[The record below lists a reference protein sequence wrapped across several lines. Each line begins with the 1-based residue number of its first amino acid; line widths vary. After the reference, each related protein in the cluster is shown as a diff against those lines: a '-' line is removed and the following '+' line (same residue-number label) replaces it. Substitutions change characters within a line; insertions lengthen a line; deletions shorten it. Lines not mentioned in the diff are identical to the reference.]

1 MKISTLIIALFS
13 ILCFAL
19 CYANATPASEPT
31 PAIAFTND
39 TVWHVL
45 DIEGNELYTINCDEV
60 CGMADGAIRTKKVV
74 NGKTYWTYY
83 TYSGLKMF
91 ECQFDAAFN
100 FSSGLACVG
109 NFTDEKR
116 SRSKNGFINKK
127 GIFLLP
133 LVFDDACSFS
143 EGLAYVMN
151 DEFRGYINNKGQS
164 IITLNNVVGYDF
176 REGICAVSTRGTH
189 KVGYMDTTGHLIVPM
204 VYDELSYF
212 SEGKTVAHQGRLR
225 GYIDRNN
232 KFVIAPQFDYA
243 RPFSQGRAFVG
254 FQSLYRYSRWA
265 IIDTNGTIIKER
277 KFHEV
282 NEFSDSVA
290 VVRENDKWYYV
301 DYFGNKAIHED
312 FDNAM
317 SFCGGFAFAGNSKL
331 EYGIINKYGEYIF
344 KIGIP
349 WKVIDLRINKGAI
362 LVRNKN

>member
-1 MKISTLIIALFS
+1 MKISIFQIVLFS
-13 ILCFAL
+13 ILCFAF
-19 CYANATPASEPT
+19 CNTYATPAPT
-31 PAIAFTND
+31 PALAFTND

-45 DIEGNELYTINCDEV
+45 DVEGNELYTITCDEV
-60 CGMADGAIRTKKVV
+60 CGMADGAIRAKKVIG
-74 NGKTYWTYY
+74 GKTYWAYY

-100 FSSGLACVG
+100 FSSGLAAVG

-151 DEFRGYINNKGQS
+151 EEYRGYINNRGQS

-176 REGICAVSTRGTH
+176 HEGICAVSTRGDH
-189 KVGYMDTTGHLIVPM
+189 KVGYMDSTGRLIVPM
-204 VYDELSYF
+204 IYDELSYF
-212 SEGKTVAHQGRLR
+212 SEGKAVAHKGRLR

-232 KFVIAPQFDYA
+232 RFVIAPQFDYA

-254 FQSLYRYSRWA
+254 FQSLYRTNRWA
-265 IIDTNGTIIKER
+265 IIDSNGTTIKDR

-290 VVRENDKWYYV
+290 LVRENNKWYYV
-301 DYFGNKAIHED
+301 DYFGNKTIEED

-317 SFCGGFAFAGNSKL
+317 SFKDGFAFAGNSVS
-331 EYGIINKYGEYIF
+331 EYGIINKKGEFIF
-344 KIGIP
+344 KIGTP
-349 WKVIDLRINKGAI
+349 WKVFDLRNNKGAI